1 MELQPSTTK
10 AFISSRTSKLV
21 EMVTSREVREPRA
34 AKTKAADFL
43 KEFKN
48 SGNYE
53 EPLFSDDSN
62 DSDEYRPPFG
72 GKQNV
77 NLDQNL

>member
-1 MELQPSTTK
+1 M
-10 AFISSRTSKLV
+10 A
-21 EMVTSREVREPRA
+21 TSREVREPRA

-72 GKQNV
+72 GK
-77 NLDQNL
+77 